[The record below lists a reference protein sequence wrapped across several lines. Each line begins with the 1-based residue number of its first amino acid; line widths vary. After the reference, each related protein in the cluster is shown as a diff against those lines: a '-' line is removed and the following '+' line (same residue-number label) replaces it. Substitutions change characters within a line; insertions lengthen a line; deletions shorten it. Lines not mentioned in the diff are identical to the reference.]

1 MQHSTRSWSVHKI
14 SYTLKLALE
23 SINGSHLVNHSKVH
37 NMECLACA
45 SRSMRSLSRRNHVLM
60 PKQSHIQQQWR
71 TEATSRRLRKSLRVR
86 SDPSFTAAPEETSDH
101 IIFNPPSSAPN
112 VYHTPPIFLPVSDP
126 RRKFHIIAEQTSAPA
141 PTSSGAQTD
150 AAEDALGPT
159 RRLALSKL
167 NRTSSA
173 LPPTIGKPHERKY
186 HLKPE
191 DVEEIRKLR
200 ATDAKKW
207 TVKRLAQFFNCSEFF
222 VRLCASSP
230 EAKAEEDAK
239 IDAIKARWGRSK
251 REAREERERR
261 KELWGRGD

>member
-1 MQHSTRSWSVHKI
+1 
-14 SYTLKLALE
+14 
-23 SINGSHLVNHSKVH
+23 
-37 NMECLACA
+37 
-45 SRSMRSLSRRNHVLM
+45 MRSLSRRNHVLM